1 MRCSKYMILLAGLV
15 LLVPLSAFA
24 RSKNERSV
32 DIPKTVQIGQTQLK
46 AGTYKVEWQE
56 NGSSL
61 HVNFL
66 ENGKTVASA
75 QGKMV
80 QLKTPSTYDEVVMN
94 TKGKTNRLEE
104 IHFGGK
110 KEALVF
116 ASNQTAMT

>member
-1 MRCSKYMILLAGLV
+1 MRCSKYTILLAGLV

-32 DIPKTVQIGQTQLK
+32 DIPKTVQIGPTQLK
-46 AGTYKVEWQE
+46 AGTYKVEWQG
-56 NGSSL
+56 NGSLL

-66 ENGKTVASA
+66 EHGRTVAST

-80 QLKTPSTYDEVVMN
+80 ELKKPSTYDEVVMI

-104 IHFGGK
+104 IHFSGK
-110 KEALVF
+110 KEALAF
-116 ASNQTAMT
+116 ASNQTAMK